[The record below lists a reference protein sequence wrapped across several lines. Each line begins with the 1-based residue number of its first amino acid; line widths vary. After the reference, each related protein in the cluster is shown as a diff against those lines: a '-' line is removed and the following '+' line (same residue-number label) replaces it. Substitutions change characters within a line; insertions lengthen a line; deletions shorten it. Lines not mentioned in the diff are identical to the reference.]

1 MCMARS
7 DFQRHAHINRNIHKK
22 GVKKVGRYVLKR
34 IASLIPIL
42 LAVSFIV
49 FFLMSLTGDPIAT
62 ITGGEV
68 SDEIMEEM
76 REAYGLNDP
85 FIVRYGRYLWG
96 VLHGDFGKDLS
107 GRDVLKLYM
116 SRLPYTV
123 LLAFSGLL
131 LATIIAIPFGII
143 AAIKQNTWID
153 TMVST
158 LSVAGMSIPNY
169 WLALLLIVYFAVMKG
184 LLPTSGAEKPVSL
197 IMPAICAGIKWS
209 ALIARTTR
217 SAMLDCLR
225 EDYLRTARIKGVK
238 ERLVVLKHAYGNA
251 QIPVITTIG
260 NALSSLIGGT
270 VVVEQVF
277 AWPGIGNLTI
287 SAVRGNEYTLVT
299 GSVIITTILV
309 AVVLLAIDLL
319 YAYIDPRIK
328 AKYTRK

>member
-1 MCMARS
+1 M
-7 DFQRHAHINRNIHKK
+7 
-22 GVKKVGRYVLKR
+22 GRYIVKR
-34 IASLIPIL
+34 LVSLIPIL

-49 FFLMSLTGDPIAT
+49 YFLMSLTGDPVMT
-62 ITGGEV
+62 ITAGEV
-68 SDEIMEEM
+68 SEEVMEEM
-76 REAYGLNDP
+76 RDAMGLNDP
-85 FIVRYGRYLWG
+85 FIVRYGRYMWG
-96 VLHGDFGKDLS
+96 LLHGDFGKDLA
-107 GRDVLKLYM
+107 GQDVLNLYM

-123 LLAFSGLL
+123 VLAFAGLL
-131 LATIIAIPFGII
+131 IATVVAIPFGVI
-143 AAIKQNTWID
+143 AAVKQNTWID
-153 TMVST
+153 TLVST

-184 LLPTSGAEKPVSL
+184 WLPTSGAESLASL
-197 IMPAICAGIKWS
+197 IMPSICAGIKWS

-238 ERLVVLKHAYGNA
+238 ERTVILKHAYGNA
-251 QIPVITTIG
+251 QIPVVTTIG

-287 SAVRGNEYTLVT
+287 TAVRGNEYTLVT

-309 AVVLLAIDLL
+309 AFVLLAVDIL

-328 AKYTRK
+328 AKYTKK